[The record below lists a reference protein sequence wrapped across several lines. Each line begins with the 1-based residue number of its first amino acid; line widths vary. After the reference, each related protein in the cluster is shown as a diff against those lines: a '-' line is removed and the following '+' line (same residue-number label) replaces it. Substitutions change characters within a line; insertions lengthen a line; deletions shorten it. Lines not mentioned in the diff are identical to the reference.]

1 MDRMALKSKK
11 QKAACDASFSY
22 FKKGHPVI
30 TMHGSSHICIENYR
44 RLLAVSC
51 DEIRLSTAL
60 GPLVVWGNRLTILC
74 FSSEEISISGQIRGL
89 RYVREDAQ

>member
-1 MDRMALKSKK
+1 MHPFLISKK
-11 QKAACDASFSY
+11 
-22 FKKGHPVI
+22 GILLLP
-30 TMHGSSHICIENYR
+30 MHGSSHVCIENYR

-60 GPLVVWGNRLTILC
+60 GPLVVWGSRLTILC